1 MPLRKSAAW
10 VVKWRPV
17 IQINFMAIKPICD
30 KCKTELMELGAI
42 LLSPPDEKSKV
53 DKIHLCVSCYNQ
65 ILEKIENNN

>member
-1 MPLRKSAAW
+1 
-10 VVKWRPV
+10 
-17 IQINFMAIKPICD
+17 
-30 KCKTELMELGAI
+30 MELGAI